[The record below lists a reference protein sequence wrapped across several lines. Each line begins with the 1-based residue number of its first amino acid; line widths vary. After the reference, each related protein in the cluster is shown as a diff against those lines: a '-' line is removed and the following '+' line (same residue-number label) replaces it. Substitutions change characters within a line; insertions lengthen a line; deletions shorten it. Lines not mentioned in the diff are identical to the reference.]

1 MDYGIDEIFEML
13 NIKNEKNIQQ
23 KGIEEGKKIEYM
35 SILFRPVETQDIWE
49 NCAKII
55 TSKDKEVV
63 SKYYYELLH
72 WLENAN
78 WPGYDIIFEYIKK
91 IREIDLYKIYGFCIK
106 EADKEQK
113 NEWLNNLISLLEKKD
128 MYNYLTSEEK
138 TIINKYKIEKGKK
151 YEY

>member
-23 KGIEEGKKIEYM
+23 KGIKEGKKIEYM

-78 WPGYDIIFEYIKK
+78 WPGYNIVIEYMKK
-91 IREIDLYKIYGFCIK
+91 ISKLELYKIYGVCIK
-106 EADKEQK
+106 EAQRERKI
-113 NEWLNNLISLLEKKD
+113 EWLNNLISLLEKND